1 VCGALVAVPAVAG
14 RTSGGEYGV
23 AELPGPGSDLGDG
36 FTVPVGTR
44 VLGPINRGPGP
55 DGNGFEVMLQ
65 LVGDPEAAM
74 RDAVAQAEDHGLRL
88 RGDCFIATPSLPSC
102 SIGATRIEDGFVL
115 ERFGAGMFI
124 STPEYE
130 ARGDYA
136 AQMGMSYSRWPPGEL
151 PAADAALRPYGGL
164 GRFPELPPTPE
175 IPGTDEVMP
184 QSHYTDDQVFRVV
197 PGTRVIA
204 PVRTLDVCNGGFF
217 AHVQV
222 TGDLDR
228 VVDETRRR
236 FEHLSGIYY
245 TTVEEGRSRDHA
257 TLRVDGGNDASAR
270 FEVVIGNP
278 GEPTWATVEYCTD

>member
-23 AELPGPGSDLGDG
+23 EPAGAGSALPDG

-44 VLGPINRGPGP
+44 VLGPIGHGLGP
-55 DGNGFEVMLQ
+55 DGNGFEVTLQ

-74 RDAVAQAEDHGLRL
+74 NDAVAQAEDHGLRL
-88 RGDCFIATPSLPSC
+88 RGECYTRPDDGLAKSC
-102 SIGATRIEDGFVL
+102 RIGATRIEGGFVL
-115 ERFGAGMFI
+115 ERFGVGMTMTTAG
-124 STPEYE
+124 SD
-130 ARGDYA
+130 RGYA
-136 AQMGMSYSRWPPGEL
+136 AQMGMSYSRWPDGAL
-151 PAADAALRPYGGL
+151 AASEGALRPYEGL
-164 GRFPELPPTPE
+164 GHFPEPPATPAV
-175 IPGTDEVMP
+175 PGTDDVMP
-184 QSHYTDDQVFRVV
+184 QSPYTDDQVFRVV
-197 PGTRVIA
+197 PGTRVVA
-204 PVRTLDVCNGGFF
+204 PVRTYDVCNGGFV

-236 FEHLSGIYY
+236 FERLSGIYY
-245 TTVEEGRSRDHA
+245 STVEEGRSRDHA
-257 TLRVDGGNDASAR
+257 TLRVDGGNDAWAR